1 MLRAGV
7 QTGACDER
15 SHMSYGST
23 PLPPA
28 PPPPPSPSTA
38 PPPNYL
44 VWAILATV
52 LCFWPLGIAS
62 IVFSTQ
68 VNSKWA
74 RGDIEGAQASSRKAK
89 TFAIV
94 TAVVG
99 LVISAI
105 VVGLMIVAAGTATIK
120 TTP

>member
-1 MLRAGV
+1 MA
-7 QTGACDER
+7 
-15 SHMSYGST
+15 S
-23 PLPPA
+23 
-28 PPPPPSPSTA
+28 PPPVGTSPA
-38 PPPNYL
+38 APPNYL

-68 VNSKWA
+68 VNTRWA
-74 RGDIEGAQASSRKAK
+74 TGDVQGAQASSRKAK

-99 LVISAI
+99 MFAYVIVFVFFVFILSA
-105 VVGLMIVAAGTATIK
+105 GLGPAT

>member
-1 MLRAGV
+1 
-7 QTGACDER
+7 
-15 SHMSYGST
+15 MSDGTTPPSGPPPMAS
-23 PLPPA
+23 PLPVR
-28 PPPPPSPSTA
+28 PSPA
-38 PPPNYL
+38 APPNYL
-44 VWAILATV
+44 VWAVLATV

-68 VNSKWA
+68 VNTKWA
-74 RGDIEGAQASSRKAK
+74 RGDIQGAQASSRKAK

-99 LVISAI
+99 MFAYVIAFVFFVFVLSA
-105 VVGLMIVAAGTATIK
+105 GFGPATTTTT

>member
-1 MLRAGV
+1 
-7 QTGACDER
+7 
-15 SHMSYGST
+15 MSNGPILS
-23 PLPPA
+23 PG
-28 PPPPPSPSTA
+28 PSPVA

-52 LCFWPLGIAS
+52 LCFWPLGIAA

-68 VNSKWA
+68 VNAKWA
-74 RGDIEGAQASSRKAK
+74 SGDVQGAQASSRKAK

-99 LVISAI
+99 LVAEVI
-105 VVGLMIVAAGTATIK
+105 VFLFLVFFVTAGIGTTAT
-120 TTP
+120 TP